1 MPRLKWVKRL
11 ELECF
16 WREHLKAW
24 RDSDL
29 NQREYCERHGLAL
42 KRFGNWRAKFK
53 DKETFVPQNLLWRRG
68 GGDRTSAS
76 ARSREIPFTP
86 VRKRRNYSDE
96 DKRRLI
102 EEATRENAS
111 VSGVARKYGIS
122 TDLMFRWRKQLGMGP
137 MHRIVPVTIADTPDG
152 LADLSAMMAQP
163 TKQAAPVIVDRTTVD
178 RPSPAIEVELAG
190 GRRLRFEQG
199 TDPATIERL
208 VSLLEGASR

>member
-1 MPRLKWVKRL
+1 MPRLKWAKRL

-16 WREHLKAW
+16 WREHLRAW

-76 ARSREIPFTP
+76 TKTREIHPQP
-86 VRKRRNYSDE
+86 VRKRRNYSDD

-102 EEATRENAS
+102 EEATRENAT
-111 VSGVARKYGIS
+111 VSSVARKYGIS

-137 MHRIVPVTIADTPDG
+137 MHRIVPVTITDTPEG
-152 LADLSAMMAQP
+152 LADLSVMTSRALAARTP
-163 TKQAAPVIVDRTTVD
+163 ARVEQAG
-178 RPSPAIEVELAG
+178 PAIEIELAG
-190 GRRLRFEQG
+190 GRRLRFERN
-199 TDPATIERL
+199 TDPETIQRL
-208 VSLLEGASR
+208 VTALDGGAR

>member
-1 MPRLKWVKRL
+1 MPRYNSVKCL
-11 ELECF
+11 ELAFF
-16 WREHLKAW
+16 WRAHLKAW

-76 ARSREIPFTP
+76 TKTKEIPFTP
-86 VRKRRNYSDE
+86 VRKRRNYSDQ

-102 EEATRENAS
+102 EEATRESAS

-137 MHRIVPVTIADTPDG
+137 MHHIVPVRITDTPGG
-152 LADLSAMMAQP
+152 LADLSAMMTNPITQP
-163 TKQAAPVIVDRTTVD
+163 APVIVERAT
-178 RPSPAIEVELAG
+178 PAIEVELSG
-190 GRRLRFEQG
+190 GRRLRFERD

-208 VSLLEGASR
+208 VALLEGASR